1 MKGEWET
8 ETHTVVERTE
18 RILGDANGITDEE
31 TRIKYLEEKSQEI
44 TRVLVVTEERLQKI
58 EGLKIQQQE
67 QILALKRTLRE
78 NEIKLDTEK
87 DAMDGDTKVVV
98 VSQKRVEFG
107 RQAIRECLRSIERV
121 LDEFDGKGVSE
132 CDDLAQIAE
141 QIHGKGVSECDDLA
155 QIAEQI
161 RARITD
167 IKARVN
173 VKTAERSN
181 ALEDVSMMED
191 PNEKVK

>member
-1 MKGEWET
+1 
-8 ETHTVVERTE
+8 
-18 RILGDANGITDEE
+18 
-31 TRIKYLEEKSQEI
+31 
-44 TRVLVVTEERLQKI
+44 
-58 EGLKIQQQE
+58 
-67 QILALKRTLRE
+67 
-78 NEIKLDTEK
+78 
-87 DAMDGDTKVVV
+87 MDGDTKVAV

-107 RQAIRECLRSIERV
+107 RQAIRECLRSIERI
-121 LDEFDGKGVSE
+121 LDEFD
-132 CDDLAQIAE
+132 
-141 QIHGKGVSECDDLA
+141 GKGVSECDDLA

>member
-1 MKGEWET
+1 MNLEVKGEWET

-141 QIHGKGVSECDDLA
+141 QI
-155 QIAEQI
+155 